1 MQKKY
6 NFNTISAGVF
16 ILLAIAMFIV
26 IPFQI
31 DKPLIEIAGVG
42 GSNLSAELFPQIVAS
57 SLLVLGVWYFFVSF
71 TIDQRNELLDLDR
84 EAIANVI
91 VTLLLMAAYV
101 FLMVNLGFVVGTS
114 LMIFS
119 MSTYFGNR
127 NYILG
132 VALSI
137 VLPMVIFLIFRRLLL
152 VELPPFPID
161 VWPLTHWSLI

>member
-16 ILLAIAMFIV
+16 ILLAIALFIA

-57 SLLVLGVWYFFVSF
+57 SLLVLGVWYFLVSF
-71 TIDQRNELLDLDR
+71 TIDQRNKLLDLDR
-84 EAIANVI
+84 EAIANVT

-101 FLMVNLGFVVGTS
+101 FLMVNLGFVVGTA
-114 LMIFS
+114 LMIFF

-137 VLPMVIFLIFRRLLL
+137 TLPMVIFLTFRRLLL